1 MERVALLAEGDNV
14 TASMLELRG
23 APETASVGQPAP
35 IPAAASLEDA
45 MRDHLLTALEQT
57 RWNISRTAVL
67 LDISRNTVRPGS
79 TTWVAPVDGK
89 QGKVRAPTSALTQ
102 EPVSLDALPAPTVP
116 PPVGPAMPIRWES
129 RRITFLRAAH

>member
-14 TASMLELRG
+14 TASMLELQG

-89 QGKVRAPTSALTQ
+89 QGKVRAY
-102 EPVSLDALPAPTVP
+102 LP
-116 PPVGPAMPIRWES
+116 S
-129 RRITFLRAAH
+129 